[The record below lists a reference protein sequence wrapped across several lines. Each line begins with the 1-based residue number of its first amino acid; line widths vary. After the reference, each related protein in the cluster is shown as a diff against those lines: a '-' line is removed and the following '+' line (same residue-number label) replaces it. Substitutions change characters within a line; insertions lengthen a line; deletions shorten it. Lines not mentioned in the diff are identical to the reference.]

1 MIRSRFREFADHL
14 KSKAMELGV
23 APENHNAET
32 ASMTLAQ
39 GGHNLTSE
47 GWHLADLRYRG
58 VLLIERVRQTDAIVL
73 LMHARAWLDDN
84 DDTRDKYK
92 LADPEVDLVSLDASG
107 LVDLIITCDFVDPV
121 YITPAEGGRIRWD
134 GEDFEPV
141 EYDLWVAE
149 RGEVRGARTDV

>member
-58 VLLIERVRQTDAIVL
+58 VL
-73 LMHARAWLDDN
+73 AWLDDN
-84 DDTRDKYK
+84 DDTRDKYR
-92 LADPEVDLVSLDASG
+92 LADPEIDLISLDASG

-121 YITPAEGGRIRWD
+121 YITPAEGGRIRWN
-134 GEDFEPV
+134 GEDFEPI